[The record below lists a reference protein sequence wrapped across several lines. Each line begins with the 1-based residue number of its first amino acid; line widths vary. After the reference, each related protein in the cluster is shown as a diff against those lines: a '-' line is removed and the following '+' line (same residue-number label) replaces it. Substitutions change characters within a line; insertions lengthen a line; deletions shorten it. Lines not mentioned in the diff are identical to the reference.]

1 MFILFCIFVLSK
13 INFITMI
20 IAIPS
25 SSDNLEANID
35 DRFGRCP
42 WFCFYNT
49 ITGESCF
56 KRNDIKNDVS
66 GVGPQVVEFLAN
78 NKVKEIYA
86 KEVGPKAAYILEKL
100 EIKVNPVAGSYSR
113 ITQIIQMLNSKTK

>member
-1 MFILFCIFVLSK
+1 MFILFFIFVLSK
-13 INFITMI
+13 NCFIVMI

-35 DRFGRCP
+35 DRFARCP

-49 ITGESCF
+49 ITKESCF
-56 KRNDIKNDVS
+56 KSNDIKDDAS
-66 GVGPQVVEFLAN
+66 GVGPQAVEFLAN
-78 NKVKEIYA
+78 NNVKEIYA
-86 KEVGPKAAYILEKL
+86 KEVGPKAANILERL
-100 EIKVNPVAGSYSR
+100 EIKVNPIAGSYTR